1 MFEGQYDHAV
11 DPKGRVA
18 VPSAFRRD
26 LAGGSVISIGPE
38 GRLVIW
44 PTPTWEMHLRS
55 LPVTAGTPAEQRIYL
70 RQVHA
75 RTREVDLDAQGRL
88 LLSQPH
94 REFAGIAERATFV
107 GMGEYVELCST
118 ERWEIDSAQVTSDFF
133 TELTDRINPTGAVAP
148 PSAPS

>member
-1 MFEGQYDHAV
+1 MFEGKYDHAV

-18 VPSAFRRD
+18 VPSDFRRD

-44 PTPTWEMHLRS
+44 PNPAWEIHLRS
-55 LPVTAGTPAEQRIYL
+55 LPVVAGTPSEQRTYF

-75 RTREVDLDAQGRL
+75 RTRQVELDAQGRL

-107 GMGEYVELCST
+107 GMGDYVEVCST
-118 ERWEIDSAQVTSDFF
+118 ERWEADSAHVTADFF
-133 TELTDRINPTGAVAP
+133 TELTDRINPLGAAA
-148 PSAPS
+148 PSAAPS